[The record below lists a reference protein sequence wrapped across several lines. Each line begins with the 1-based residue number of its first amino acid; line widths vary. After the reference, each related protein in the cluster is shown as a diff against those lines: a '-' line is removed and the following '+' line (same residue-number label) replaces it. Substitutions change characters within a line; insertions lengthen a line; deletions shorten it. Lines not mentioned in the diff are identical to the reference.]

1 MSFINNDIASIIQI
15 NQSTSTVNFNPVFN
29 GVNNFS
35 QGADDSGACSSIPDM
50 FSKIAGFDMTMDS
63 VAVFQDV
70 ISVAFDGLSQMKS
83 HGESIRDLV
92 ARAKEDGCSE
102 ESLKALQDE
111 VDKRIAEIRKIRE
124 NTEFNGVKPFDNKLA
139 LTIPNW
145 QELLGKEEEETDE
158 AKNEITEMLASFDID
173 MNINAG
179 FFNLGGTAK
188 INVGYTEDGSLQIT
202 VDTSF
207 DFDLSGLEEMGIQD
221 ENAMDIINNF
231 LALITGQ
238 QNGMGNASNFISNLF
253 ASATASIEGDGFKID
268 ASNDITM
275 SGEDSKNLQGQIVQH
290 AAITLANT
298 TANFP
303 PSIAINIL

>member
-1 MSFINNDIASIIQI
+1 MSFINNDLASIIKI
-15 NQSTSTVNFNPVFN
+15 NQATSTVNFNPVFN
-29 GVNNFS
+29 GLSSSV
-35 QGADDSGACSSIPDM
+35 QGFNDDDACSSIPDM
-50 FSKIAGFDMTMDS
+50 FSKMAGFDMTMDS
-63 VAVFQDV
+63 VAAFQDV
-70 ISVAFDGLSQMKS
+70 ISISIEGLTAMKS
-83 HGESIRDLV
+83 EGESIRDLV
-92 ARAKEDGCSE
+92 AKAKEDGCSE
-102 ESLKALQDE
+102 ETLNALQEE
-111 VDKRIAEIRKIRE
+111 VDRRIAEIRKIRE
-124 NTEFNGVKPFDNKLA
+124 NTNFNGIKPFDNKLA

-145 QELLGKEEEETDE
+145 QELLGMEEKETDE
-158 AKNEITEMLASFDID
+158 AKNEISEMIASFDID

-202 VDTSF
+202 VDTAF
-207 DFDLSGLEEMGIQD
+207 DFDLSGLEEMGIKD

-238 QNGMGNASNFISNLF
+238 QNSMGGASNFISNLF
-253 ASATASIEGDGFKID
+253 ASASASIEGDGFSID
-268 ASNDITM
+268 ATNDINM
-275 SGEDSKNLQGQIVQH
+275 SSDDSKKLQGQIVQH